1 MIAVFLDVLLISLVF
16 NLCLFLVA
24 YFFQT
29 DKLTDLSYSLSFIA
43 VGTYAVFRFNTDSLF
58 HKLLLALVI
67 LWALRLGS
75 YLFIRVHKMGRDKRF
90 DGIREKFISFLGFWI
105 MQGVSVAII
114 INALSFASWYGDLN
128 PGYLSYALVI
138 LSLLALILE
147 AVADHQKFTF
157 KIKQPSRFMQTGLWK
172 KIRHA
177 EYPSVFLRYLD
188 SFVGHNNNIV
198 RPPES
203 EKLDYEGE
211 IVIIIGKGGRR
222 IPKEN
227 ALNHIAGLSL
237 MNEGTIRD
245 WVRHAKFNVT
255 QGKNFDNTGVIGPWM
270 MTADEVEDYT
280 NLDIQTRVNGEVRQD
295 DNTSNLMFPFDYI
308 ISYLSTFMTLKPGDM
323 ISTGTPNGAGARF
336 DPPIYLK
343 PGDIVEVEAAG
354 VGILRNGVE
363 DERL

>member
-1 MIAVFLDVLLISLVF
+1 MKFASYKVNERITYGSLVEKDGKIGF
-16 NLCLFLVA
+16 
-24 YFFQT
+24 T
-29 DKLTDLSYSLSFIA
+29 DIGKHHGNDLRKWIELDALDRLQEIA
-43 VGTYAVFRFNTDSLF
+43 KELPLEYYEDDIEYLPPIITGQKIVCIGVNYA
-58 HKLLLALVI
+58 
-67 LWALRLGS
+67 
-75 YLFIRVHKMGRDKRF
+75 KR
-90 DGIREKFISFLGFWI
+90 
-105 MQGVSVAII
+105 
-114 INALSFASWYGDLN
+114 NAEYKDNSDL
-128 PGYLSYALVI
+128 P
-138 LSLLALILE
+138 
-147 AVADHQKFTF
+147 K
-157 KIKQPSRFMQTGLWK
+157 
-172 KIRHA
+172 
-177 EYPSVFLRYLD
+177 YPSVFLRYLD
-188 SFVGHNNNIV
+188 SFVGHNKNIV

-203 EKLDYEGE
+203 DKLDYEGE

-227 ALNHIAGLSL
+227 ALNHIAGLTL

-280 NLDIQTRVNGEVRQD
+280 NLDIQTRVNGEIRQD

-354 VGILRNGVE
+354 IGVLRNGVE
-363 DERL
+363 DENV